1 MKKMKR
7 AGLRMGLLILYLA
20 LLLGVS
26 GPATIGSA
34 HPQPPTIALP
44 QGADLVIY
52 GPEDARI
59 GHSLLAGD
67 LSGDGIDDILIGEP
81 QGRGRRGKDALRP
94 SGSTWSSGGGS
105 ED

>member
-1 MKKMKR
+1 MKHLVLLK
-7 AGLRMGLLILYLA
+7 MGLVALYLA

-26 GPATIGSA
+26 GLATIGSA
-34 HPQPPTIALP
+34 HPQPLTIQLP

-67 LSGDGIDDILIGEP
+67 LNGDGIDDILIGEP
-81 QGRGRRGKDALRP
+81 QGKGPEERFSAGRV
-94 SGSTWSSGGGS
+94 
-105 ED
+105 